1 VLAIPLLKFRH
12 LSNPIF
18 TTGSCHPNSMFTVQH
33 GIAYTAIT
41 ATSSA
46 YPEWQKWG
54 CQDFETPQLID
65 TQGDYVSDITA
76 NAKN

>member
-1 VLAIPLLKFRH
+1 
-12 LSNPIF
+12 
-18 TTGSCHPNSMFTVQH
+18 MFTVQH